1 MARITVVLNRK
12 GGIGKS
18 TITVNTAAITADV
31 HGKSPDGEPDYV
43 AVISIDPQGSATW
56 WAERV
61 GEELPFAFMQIDA
74 PEELEGL
81 ADLRKSKKIKHIF
94 IDTPGWASLTEE
106 QKRQAVDPLGKGPAA
121 DALRTVLK
129 YADDVLIPIEPEAM
143 GFVPTADTISEIV
156 KPRKL
161 PYLVVVSNWDPRD
174 GRVDLEETQEYI
186 RLQGWNQANA
196 VIRHYKLH
204 ARAAADGQVV
214 TQYPKNRVAM
224 EAREDF
230 YRLALELGVG
240 GGKAAQ

>member
-18 TITVNTAAITADV
+18 TITVNAAAITADV
-31 HGKSPDGEPDYV
+31 YGKSPDGDPNYV

-56 WAERV
+56 WANRV
-61 GEELPFAFMQIDA
+61 EELPFTCMQIDS
-74 PEELEGL
+74 PEDLEDL
-81 ADLRKSKKIKHIF
+81 ADLRKSDKIKHVF

-129 YADDVLIPIEPEAM
+129 YADDVLIPIEPEGM
-143 GFVPTADTISEIV
+143 GFVPTADTITEIV

-161 PYLVVVSNWDPRD
+161 PYMVVVSNWDPRD
-174 GRVDLEETQEYI
+174 GRVDLEETQEFV
-186 RLQGWNQANA
+186 RRQNWNLANTI
-196 VIRHYKLH
+196 IRHYKLH
-204 ARAAADGQVV
+204 ARAAVDGQVV

-240 GGKAAQ
+240 GGKALA